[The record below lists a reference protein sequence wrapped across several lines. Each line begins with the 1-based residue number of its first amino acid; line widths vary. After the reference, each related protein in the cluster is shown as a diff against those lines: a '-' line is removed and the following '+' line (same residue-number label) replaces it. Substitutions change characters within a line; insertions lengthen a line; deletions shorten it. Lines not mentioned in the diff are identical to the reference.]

1 LSADGYAHDPMS
13 VAAGLLL
20 TPKMPVAS
28 MAIAGGLNCTGE
40 PWDELAI
47 VLQSMPL
54 VRYSNTDQFRL
65 MKRLA
70 GYVFRRPSFGLEEC
84 PLAVLSL
91 VASLTVV
98 ERRDVH
104 LYQAFSMAVMHLLT
118 QLESDIFTLS
128 AARWPVFQPLGFLEP
143 VVPGVSWSSELSRLR
158 YVCVPKTGGTTI
170 EMYGNRHGYTA
181 WGEVGTCPIAHCS
194 AEFWRHDLEDTF
206 CTVRNPYDRILSAAL
221 WRGALT
227 AKAMNNWI
235 QENVPQVWDRQ
246 DVEDNL
252 LLPSHAFVVSSSGER
267 KCKHVLHT
275 EHLSAEF
282 CRFLRMRLPGLDRT
296 SCMKEM
302 ELFPVNVNLK
312 PLLSVLDFSNSTI
325 SLINDVYRMDFE
337 MFGYPMHTDSVALA
351 SRKQLHRPMSKRG
364 WMMDDVGHR
373 HSRYF
378 GRAVVT

>member
-1 LSADGYAHDPMS
+1 
-13 VAAGLLL
+13 
-20 TPKMPVAS
+20 
-28 MAIAGGLNCTGE
+28 
-40 PWDELAI
+40 
-47 VLQSMPL
+47 
-54 VRYSNTDQFRL
+54 
-65 MKRLA
+65 
-70 GYVFRRPSFGLEEC
+70 
-84 PLAVLSL
+84 
-91 VASLTVV
+91 
-98 ERRDVH
+98 
-104 LYQAFSMAVMHLLT
+104 
-118 QLESDIFTLS
+118 
-128 AARWPVFQPLGFLEP
+128 
-143 VVPGVSWSSELSRLR
+143 
-158 YVCVPKTGGTTI
+158 
-170 EMYGNRHGYTA
+170 
-181 WGEVGTCPIAHCS
+181 
-194 AEFWRHDLEDTF
+194 
-206 CTVRNPYDRILSAAL
+206 
-221 WRGALT
+221 
-227 AKAMNNWI
+227 MNNWI
-235 QENVPQVWDRQ
+235 QENVPQVWERQ

-282 CRFLRMRLPGLDRT
+282 CQFLRMRLPGLDRT